1 MRDSWNNAWSQVDR
15 TLGLYGK
22 ALDIV
27 EPVLDVGAIMATDLK
42 TVAVED
48 IEDRISART
57 SAKRK
62 ITRASEPAKPKA
74 KRKVKSKKGK

>member
-62 ITRASEPAKPKA
+62 ITRASKPAKPKA
-74 KRKVKSKKGK
+74 KRKANGQS

>member
-27 EPVLDVGAIMATDLK
+27 EPVLDVGAIMAADLK
-42 TVAVED
+42 TVANED
-48 IEDRISART
+48 IEDRIAART
-57 SAKRK
+57 KAKAAAKR
-62 ITRASEPAKPKA
+62 AKPGQ
-74 KRKVKSKKGK
+74 SKKNK

>member
-1 MRDSWNNAWSQVDR
+1 MRDSWRNAWSQVDR

-27 EPVLDVGAIMATDLK
+27 EPVLDVGAVMATDLK

-48 IEDRISART
+48 IEDRIAART
-57 SAKRK
+57 S
-62 ITRASEPAKPKA
+62 A